1 MPEEF
6 AEEVSLTGILV
17 SRNKPKKGYVDISG
31 TTYHYADWV
40 EPFLS
45 RYVNGDVV
53 DVRYKQHKNGGK
65 TVVSITK
72 AKDPSK
78 AVAPAATPS
87 PAAAEKSP
95 LKNGN
100 EIKKEQEQGAK
111 PESMIP
117 GSATTKTPPIEP
129 GPVSTG
135 PAQTTSN
142 SLSPSPVQ
150 DPAAVPVVHLW
161 TGECPKF
168 GLEVKVNLNNYESI
182 GFWIS
187 GTLPDA
193 DKLRVALYEE
203 MGKYAQ
209 NNPLTKDLIEAYRR
223 RVLA

>member
-1 MPEEF
+1 MTEDY
-6 AEEVSLTGILV
+6 ADEVSLTGILV

-31 TTYHYADWV
+31 TVYAYAQWV
-40 EPFLS
+40 EPFLA

-53 DVRYKQHKNGGK
+53 DIKYKLHKNGGK

-78 AVAPAATPS
+78 AVQTPPAAAATP
-87 PAAAEKSP
+87 A
-95 LKNGN
+95 LKTGN

-111 PESMIP
+111 PETP
-117 GSATTKTPPIEP
+117 PAAASATQEP
-129 GPVSTG
+129 AASAQPTSTSTSPT
-135 PAQTTSN
+135 PAQEA
-142 SLSPSPVQ
+142 P
-150 DPAAVPVVHLW
+150 PVVHLW

-203 MGKYAQ
+203 MGKYAR
-209 NNPLTKDLIEAYRR
+209 NHPLTKDLIEAYRG